1 MGNHSLLQ
9 GIFPTNLSLL
19 HCSQILYPLSY
30 QESPGGEGQK
40 PFHGAEGPS
49 LAPEAVGQSWT
60 CPILFQQGH
69 GNPGAVGL
77 DGRFAAM
84 EAHHGRR
91 PCPQRTPVF
100 FPSSSSWAGADG
112 PAGAPCPPT
121 GSHKD
126 GAPLFCWGSTPVP
139 GLLC

>member
-9 GIFPTNLSLL
+9 GIFPTNLCLL

-60 CPILFQQGH
+60 CPILFQQ
-69 GNPGAVGL
+69 
-77 DGRFAAM
+77 AM
-84 EAHHGRR
+84 GT
-91 PCPQRTPVF
+91 Q
-100 FPSSSSWAGADG
+100 G
-112 PAGAPCPPT
+112 P
-121 GSHKD
+121 
-126 GAPLFCWGSTPVP
+126 
-139 GLLC
+139 